1 MTHLEPEELELHLID
16 HQSRDTEDNG
26 SSLRY
31 FIPYLLLDRLP
42 KPEKEDPDFD
52 SYLISRKSRPVTE
65 NEQLNDEIRRAL
77 RRYVFIQ
84 APKADLDTML
94 QEYWNQGR
102 VRLCHYKNIDGAD
115 AIIPDVLMRQF
126 IQACIQRS
134 ERFTLSPHVRSIE
147 KGTTVTIRRGA
158 FKDLQAEVFQ
168 VTHTS
173 SGIRLT
179 LSIEFFGG
187 TQDIRLYDKTL
198 GDIELE
204 TDEDFVISNDFLN
217 HVEQLLLTVL
227 ERKVSRYAGL
237 DADKARLEDMRKLNL
252 LSIYHTFETT
262 DRHLSARYDALMLIC
277 AALRQDSDARS
288 HYNSLCKH
296 HLKSLLPS
304 SPSPSLV
311 PSSPSLVPS
320 SPSLAPT
327 GSEGISGLTE
337 CQAVLSDRSRPL
349 LLRTGQAGEGPCST
363 LPNSKLQNC
372 STLYTLHSKLDDS
385 VIPLLSLALFISTKD
400 HKYRQQA
407 KLLARQIPSN
417 PILSRYIKCIST
429 MK

>member
-42 KPEKEDPDFD
+42 KPGKEDPDFD

-84 APKADLDTML
+84 APKAELDTML
-94 QEYWNQGR
+94 QAYWNQGR
-102 VRLCHYKNIDGAD
+102 VRLCHYKNIDGVD

-198 GDIELE
+198 DDIELE

-311 PSSPSLVPS
+311 PSSPSL
-320 SPSLAPT
+320 APT
-327 GSEGISGLTE
+327 G
-337 CQAVLSDRSRPL
+337 R
-349 LLRTGQAGEGPCST
+349 AGEGPCST

-372 STLYTLHSKLDDS
+372 SKLYTLHSKLDDS
-385 VIPLLSLALFISTKD
+385 VIPPLISLALFISTKD
-400 HKYRQQA
+400 PKYRQQA
-407 KLLARQIPSN
+407 KQLARQIPSN
-417 PILSRYIKCIST
+417 PILTRYIKCIST

>member
-84 APKADLDTML
+84 APKAELDTML

-102 VRLCHYKNIDGAD
+102 VRLCHYKNIDGVD

-198 GDIELE
+198 DDIELE

-217 HVEQLLLTVL
+217 HVEHLLLTVL
-227 ERKVSRYAGL
+227 ERKISRYAGL

-304 SPSPSLV
+304 DSPLGFAT
-311 PSSPSLVPS
+311 SSSDNE
-320 SPSLAPT
+320 
-327 GSEGISGLTE
+327 SEELES
-337 CQAVLSDRSRPL
+337 
-349 LLRTGQAGEGPCST
+349 CST

-372 STLYTLHSKLDDS
+372 SKLYTLHSKLDDL
-385 VIPLLSLALFISTKD
+385 VIPLISLALFISTKD
-400 HKYRQQA
+400 PKYRQQA
-407 KLLARQIPSN
+407 KQLARQIPSN

>member
-1 MTHLEPEELELHLID
+1 MHGMQGQQDITNFWYVMTHLEPEELELHLID

-84 APKADLDTML
+84 APKAELDTMR

-102 VRLCHYKNIDGAD
+102 VRLCHYKNIDGVD

-147 KGTTVTIRRGA
+147 KGATVTIRRGA

-198 GDIELE
+198 DDIELE

-304 SPSPSLV
+304 DSPLGFAA
-311 PSSPSLVPS
+311 SSSDNE
-320 SPSLAPT
+320 
-327 GSEGISGLTE
+327 SEELES
-337 CQAVLSDRSRPL
+337 
-349 LLRTGQAGEGPCST
+349 CST

-372 STLYTLHSKLDDS
+372 SKLYTLHSKLDDS
-385 VIPLLSLALFISTKD
+385 VIPLLLSLALFISTKD
-400 HKYRQQA
+400 PKYRQQA
-407 KLLARQIPSN
+407 KQLARQIPSN
-417 PILSRYIKCIST
+417 PILTRYIKCIST

>member
-1 MTHLEPEELELHLID
+1 MTHLEPEELEPHLID
-16 HQSRDTEDNG
+16 QQAKDTEGD
-26 SSLRY
+26 STPLRY
-31 FIPYLLLDRLP
+31 FIPYLLLNRLS
-42 KPEKEDPDFD
+42 KPEKEGPDFD

-65 NEQLNDEIRRAL
+65 NEQANDEIRRAL

-84 APKADLDTML
+84 APKAELDKML
-94 QEYWNQGR
+94 QEYWNKGR
-102 VRLCHYKNIDGAD
+102 VRLNYYKDIDGID
-115 AIIPDVLMRQF
+115 AIIPDVLMHQF
-126 IQACIQRS
+126 IQACIQRR
-134 ERFTLSPHVRSIE
+134 ERFSLSPHVRSIE
-147 KGTTVTIRRGA
+147 KGATVTIRRGA

-179 LSIEFFGG
+179 LSIEFFAG

-198 GDIELE
+198 EDIELAN
-204 TDEDFVISNDFLN
+204 DDNFVISNDFLA
-217 HVEQLLLTVL
+217 HVEELLLTIL

-262 DRHLSARYDALMLIC
+262 DPQLSTRYDALMLIC
-277 AALRQDSDARS
+277 ATLRQDPESRS
-288 HYNSLCKH
+288 HYNKLCKH

-304 SPSPSLV
+304 L
-311 PSSPSLVPS
+311 PSSPSPAPALS

-327 GSEGISGLTE
+327 G
-337 CQAVLSDRSRPL
+337 R
-349 LLRTGQAGEGPCST
+349 AGEGPCSTLYTLHSTLGFAAYPSDNESEELESCST

-372 STLYTLHSKLDDS
+372 STLYTLHSTLDDS
-385 VIPLLSLALFISTKD
+385 VIIPTALFISTKD
-400 HKYRQQA
+400 PKYRQQA
-407 KLLARQIPSN
+407 KQLARLLPSD
-417 PILSRYIKCIST
+417 PILSRYIKCICT